1 MRTKTLLLTAAL
13 SAAGVATSM
22 AQVYSVNAVGYVNTT
37 LQPGFNLISNP
48 LDAGAGNNTIAKL
61 FADVKVPGAQI
72 FKFNNATK
80 AYASW
85 TYDDID
91 NAFAGSTD
99 PNTVT
104 LQPGEGVF
112 VRLPGTSPLTVTFIG
127 DVPQG
132 TGANSLKTPIE
143 PGLNMLSS
151 QVPQAGAADTDLG
164 LPTPTAGDQF
174 FKYDSANQ
182 KYNSATFDDIDNAWT
197 TPLSDAKLKLN
208 VGDAFFYS
216 NRGGAKTWTRE
227 FSVNG

>member
-13 SAAGVATSM
+13 SVAGVATSM
-22 AQVYSVNAVGYVNTT
+22 AQVFSVNAVGYVNTT

-48 LDAGAGNNTIAKL
+48 LIAAKNSIASL
-61 FADVKVPGAQI
+61 FADVHVPGAQI
-72 FKFNNATK
+72 FKFNNTTK

-85 TYDDID
+85 TFDDID
-91 NAFAGSTD
+91 NAFTGSTD

-112 VRLPGTSPLTVTFIG
+112 VRLPGTAPLTITFIG

-143 PGLNMLSS
+143 AGLNMLSS
-151 QVPQAGAADTDLG
+151 KVPQAGAADTDLA
-164 LPTPTAGDQF
+164 LPAPTPGDQF
-174 FKYDSANQ
+174 FKYDAAGQ
-182 KYNSATFDDIDNAWT
+182 KYASSTFDDIDNAWT

-216 NRGGAKTWTRE
+216 NKGAAKTWTRE
-227 FSVNG
+227 FSANQ